1 MRAWGR
7 AKKTMKSTKCVKSS
21 WGPSVGSTQSR
32 GDTEGRLHGSWWA
45 TLSSAL
51 RWQQQSLREWHGAAS
66 GEAQVGV
73 PERFWTRGRLGPGTG
88 SPGLQP
94 WAARVQRV
102 FGQCS
107 QTQGLNFGWTCAE
120 PRVEHGDPCG
130 SLPIQDVLWFSDSMI
145 WILSKSVV
153 VSLDARD
160 NSKHWSVFEFTCLS
174 GTWLG
179 SHDMGQTRGLHENL
193 CLTKLSAICQRGTI
207 EAGSEKTFKTSFQAF
222 FFQGL
227 SSYLVFYPVRWEF
240 EEKKGSSYPPG

>member
-1 MRAWGR
+1 MSWQPKGPAVPRGDASGPHWQPAERRGCPAVLCAVQTHLQHWVLVWALQSKEGYKDGEGSRGQEAWGR
-7 AKKTMKSTKCVKSS
+7 Y
-21 WGPSVGSTQSR
+21 
-32 GDTEGRLHGSWWA
+32 
-45 TLSSAL
+45 
-51 RWQQQSLREWHGAAS
+51 
-66 GEAQVGV
+66 
-73 PERFWTRGRLGPGTG
+73 
-88 SPGLQP
+88 
-94 WAARVQRV
+94 
-102 FGQCS
+102 S